1 MIHFKCVGSYHPH
14 TLHLDVAETRRG
26 DRRTRYLCREDQV
39 ANAMGKELTS
49 GTHTSIIG
57 RGKSIKKGYI
67 GPVRWRDSVELL
79 VRSVQN
85 FILFSFFFLARN

>member
-39 ANAMGKELTS
+39 ANTMGKELTS
-49 GTHTSIIG
+49 GTHTINNRTREIN
-57 RGKSIKKGYI
+57 KKGIYW
-67 GPVRWRDSVELL
+67 PRP
-79 VRSVQN
+79 
-85 FILFSFFFLARN
+85 LA